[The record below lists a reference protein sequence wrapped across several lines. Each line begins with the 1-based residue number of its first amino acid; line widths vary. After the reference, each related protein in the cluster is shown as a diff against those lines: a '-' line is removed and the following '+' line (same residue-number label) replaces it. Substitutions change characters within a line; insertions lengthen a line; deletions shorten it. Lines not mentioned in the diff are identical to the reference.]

1 MSTAFGASKEFYGG
15 RGETLTGAGQG
26 NVVSVNICR
35 HSSCII
41 LRDIEKENLGVLI
54 TSPLTKEIVQQLAIA
69 FFDDND
75 FASDGKHAEKITK
88 ILKRC
93 TKLYEAT
100 AGRVQFDKT
109 YFFSWIWK
117 KENGKFKV

>member
-1 MSTAFGASKEFYGG
+1 MH
-15 RGETLTGAGQG
+15 
-26 NVVSVNICR
+26 R
-35 HSSCII
+35 HSSWII
-41 LRDIEKENLGVLI
+41 LRDIEKENLGVFI
-54 TSPLTKEIVQQLAIA
+54 TSQLTKEIVQQLAIA
-69 FFDDND
+69 FVDDNY

-100 AGRVQFDKT
+100 AGKV

-117 KENGKFKV
+117 KENWKFKV